1 MWVPLGW
8 EAKGLACLGGAG
20 AGFLVPSEG
29 NDHIITTLAILDRR
43 HSDRRPLTS
52 ANHVWTSSSGSTL
65 GMGGSHC
72 QKGQTIPLG
81 RGGGHELP
89 SWAVE
94 IKNLSLICHR
104 VLFIA
109 RKCSIGE

>member
-8 EAKGLACLGGAG
+8 EERGPACLGGAG

-29 NDHIITTLAILDRR
+29 NDHIITTSAILDRR
-43 HSDRRPLTS
+43 QRDCRPLTS

-72 QKGQTIPLG
+72 QKGQTVPLG

-89 SWAVE
+89 SRAVE
-94 IKNLSLICHR
+94 IEQI
-104 VLFIA
+104 
-109 RKCSIGE
+109 